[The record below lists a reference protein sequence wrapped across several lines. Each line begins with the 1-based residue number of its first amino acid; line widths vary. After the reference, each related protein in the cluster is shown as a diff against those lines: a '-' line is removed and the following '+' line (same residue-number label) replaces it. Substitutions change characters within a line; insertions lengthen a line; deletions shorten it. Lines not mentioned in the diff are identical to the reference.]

1 MRLMCWRKI
10 MMNDRIDAIDNV
22 IGTDCDC
29 RKYYFAVRGE
39 NNDFT
44 PNHDGDF
51 IILEQDPLIAI
62 GPDRDVYIYE
72 DKWQEVPVN
81 DLPLTNFHDIFVIM
95 GLIHLMERS

>member
-10 MMNDRIDAIDNV
+10 MMNDRINAIDNV
-22 IGTDCDC
+22 IGDCDC

-51 IILEQDPLIAI
+51 IILQDPLIAI

-72 DKWQEVPVN
+72 DNWQEVPVN
-81 DLPLTNFHDIFVIM
+81 DIPLTNFHDIFVIM

>member
-1 MRLMCWRKI
+1 
-10 MMNDRIDAIDNV
+10 MMNDRINAIDNV
-22 IGTDCDC
+22 IGDCDC

-51 IILEQDPLIAI
+51 IILQDPLIAI

-81 DLPLTNFHDIFVIM
+81 DLQLTNFHDMFCVM
-95 GLIHLMERS
+95 GLIHLMERL

>member
-1 MRLMCWRKI
+1 
-10 MMNDRIDAIDNV
+10 MMNDRINAIDNV
-22 IGTDCDC
+22 IGDCDC

-51 IILEQDPLIAI
+51 IILQDPLIAI

-72 DKWQEVPVN
+72 DNWQEVPVN
-81 DLPLTNFHDIFVIM
+81 DIPLTNFHDIFVIM

>member
-10 MMNDRIDAIDNV
+10 MMNDRINAIDNV
-22 IGTDCDC
+22 IGDCDC

-51 IILEQDPLIAI
+51 IILQDPLIAI

-81 DLPLTNFHDIFVIM
+81 DLQLTNFHDMFCVM
-95 GLIHLMERS
+95 GLIHLMERL